1 MLAAT
6 IARRSTL
13 AVGAQ
18 ALRAVSTWSNVPA
31 GPPDPILGTVLLTLY
46 FSLAAFADFS
56 HVYCFQVLQKPSKPT
71 RTLEKSTWA
80 SVPTEMKMASLT
92 SYPV

>member
-13 AVGAQ
+13 AASAQ
-18 ALRAVSTWSNVPA
+18 TLRAVSTWSNVPA
-31 GPPDPILGTVLLTLY
+31 GPPDPILGKVLF
-46 FSLAAFADFS
+46 FSHRLGAVFS
-56 HVYCFQVLQKPSKPT
+56 HVYCFQVSQKPSKPT

-80 SVPTEMKMASLT
+80 SVPTEMKTASLT

>member
-13 AVGAQ
+13 AVSAQ

-31 GPPDPILGTVLLTLY
+31 GPPDPILGKILF
-46 FSLAAFADFS
+46 FSRCFRAVFS
-56 HVYCFQVLQKPSKPT
+56 HVYCFQVSQKPSKPT
-71 RTLEKSTWA
+71 KTLAKST
-80 SVPTEMKMASLT
+80 
-92 SYPV
+92 